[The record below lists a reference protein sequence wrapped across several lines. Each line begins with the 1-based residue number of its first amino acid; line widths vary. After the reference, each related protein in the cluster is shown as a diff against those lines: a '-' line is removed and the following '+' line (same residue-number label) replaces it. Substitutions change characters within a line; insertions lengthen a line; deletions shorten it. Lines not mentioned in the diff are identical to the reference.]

1 MKKILIITAVC
12 VVALAAAAFA
22 VAKSMNKEQILEM
35 GIVGNDPRPITLPD
49 GAKLIKVSLRYHI
62 AMNPEGSYTFT
73 VKDLGPEEGY
83 QLEIESPMYKED
95 EVFTTKISEEEFLA
109 IKDVVGKLDLNLW
122 NGYHKY
128 NRDVLDGS
136 SFSSSF
142 VYSTVDGDNIY
153 VDASGTN
160 TSPDGYY
167 FLRDGME
174 KLFVPYKKQ
183 YDYDR
188 IPKVLKSD
196 NLQSLYVTF
205 KQRGKSGY
213 NSYDFEF
220 KVEPWPG
227 GYNIN
232 ARYLDYTGEFGA
244 QMVRDS
250 DRRTILVKDV
260 ENMDLSPIQKVIRKY
275 NIAAINGYDVAT
287 EDYNNA
293 EWFQI
298 SAGYSLISEKD
309 STKTEYESINI
320 MGTEKFADY
329 DAFRHDFLKACI
341 EVADKYDK

>member
-35 GIVGNDPRPITLPD
+35 GIAGDNPTPVTLPE
-49 GAKLIKVSLRYHI
+49 GAELIKVSLLYNI

-73 VKDLGPEEGY
+73 VEDLGPEEGY

-95 EVFTTKISEEEFLA
+95 EVFRTKISEEEFMA
-109 IKDVVGKLDLNLW
+109 VKDVVGKLDLNLW

-142 VYSTVDGDNIY
+142 VYSTANGDKIHVN
-153 VDASGTN
+153 ASGTN

-167 FLRDGME
+167 FLRGEME
-174 KLFVPYKKQ
+174 KLFAPYKKQ

-205 KQRGKSGY
+205 KQRGNSGY

-220 KVEPWPG
+220 KVEPWSG

-232 ARYLDYTGEFGA
+232 ARYLDYSGEFGPR
-244 QMVRDS
+244 MLRDS

-260 ENMDLSPIQKVIRKY
+260 ENMDLSPVQKVIRKY
-275 NIAAINGYDVAT
+275 NIPAINGYDAAA

-298 SAGYSLISEKD
+298 SAGYILVSEKD

-329 DAFRHDFLKACI
+329 DAFRLEFLKACI
-341 EVADKYDK
+341 EVADKYTD